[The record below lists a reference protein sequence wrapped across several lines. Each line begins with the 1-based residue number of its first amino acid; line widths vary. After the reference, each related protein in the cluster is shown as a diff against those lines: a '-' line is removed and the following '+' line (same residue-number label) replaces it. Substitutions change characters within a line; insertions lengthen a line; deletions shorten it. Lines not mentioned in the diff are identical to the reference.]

1 MDDCLLRHTPKIA
14 ERSASRLMSLTSI
27 NLYLQHDSIYFR
39 RIAQRVPPYLVGSM
53 HVAIGFTN
61 SDGFP
66 HV

>member
-1 MDDCLLRHTPKIA
+1 
-14 ERSASRLMSLTSI
+14 MSLTSI
-27 NLYLQHDSIYFR
+27 NLYLHHVSIYFR